1 MIHAE
6 AENLPPSISQAEPI
20 GSVQVQ
26 PVQSVEPLKRKSTG
40 RLPKISTKTGEINI
54 KASAMASAIASA
66 AAKSAYEE
74 ETDEEREEFERE
86 KAEQIAEMAKEDAL
100 KTQEIKMNTADLSS
114 LSDKIMATTKKEA
127 TGAKREDIR
136 EFTQEEQE
144 LFENFAVTK
153 KIKKQILYAL
163 DNMSLAGFTGN
174 VIVTG
179 DAGLDTVRMAKNLA
193 RRFQQL

>member
-1 MIHAE
+1 
-6 AENLPPSISQAEPI
+6 
-20 GSVQVQ
+20 
-26 PVQSVEPLKRKSTG
+26 
-40 RLPKISTKTGEINI
+40 
-54 KASAMASAIASA
+54 
-66 AAKSAYEE
+66 
-74 ETDEEREEFERE
+74 
-86 KAEQIAEMAKEDAL
+86 MAKEDAL

-179 DAGLDTVRMAKNLA
+179 DAGLDTVRMAKILPEGSNSLSQASQEKLQKLPA
-193 RRFQQL
+193 RKLI